1 MKYNDFI
8 KEFMNNTPEQ
18 VSDIPE
24 NIAAAL
30 SSAGIAPDEPY
41 YSGALECVKNALNKK
56 GSSEAVK
63 FWEEYQLSLCEQLTR
78 METDTGRETVRNAIR
93 PVKAVLYAM
102 RL

>member
-1 MKYNDFI
+1 MTKTDFFKSMI
-8 KEFMNNTPEQ
+8 PVRLDMTPE
-18 VSDIPE
+18 E
-24 NIAAAL
+24 KAL
-30 SSAGIAPDEPY
+30 QRAGIAPDAPY

-93 PVKAVLYAM
+93 TVKAVLYAM
-102 RL
+102 RM